1 MSIMHE
7 KLNIKILSGE
17 KIYTI
22 QRKHLI
28 SIVFPL
34 ASYILIAITF
44 IIASVI
50 ISRLFLVSSPLVFID
65 AAILILSFL
74 VVFGMFIVM
83 NWFYQFY
90 VITNKRILHI
100 HFFKTQ
106 GQHFEEVFIAAGTEI
121 KISRVGSNLIYDM
134 LNVED
139 VYIEFRREDRQEP
152 FIIRAP
158 NRPEEFEEILD
169 EIPAGHEKEK

>member
-1 MSIMHE
+1 MSIMQG
-7 KLNIKILSGE
+7 KLNIKLLSGE

-34 ASYILIAITF
+34 ASYILIM
-44 IIASVI
+44 IILIVASII
-50 ISRLFLVSSPLVFID
+50 ISHLFLVSSPLFFID
-65 AAILILSFL
+65 AVLLLLSFL
-74 VVFGMFIVM
+74 VVFGMFTSM

-90 VITNKRILHI
+90 VVTNKRILHI

-106 GQHFEEVFIAAGTEI
+106 GEHFEEVFVAAGIEI
-121 KISRVGSNLIYDM
+121 KISRVGSNLIYNI

-139 VYIEFRREDRQEP
+139 IYIEFRREDRQEP
-152 FIIRAP
+152 FIIRTP

-169 EIPAGHEKEK
+169 EIAAGHEKEK